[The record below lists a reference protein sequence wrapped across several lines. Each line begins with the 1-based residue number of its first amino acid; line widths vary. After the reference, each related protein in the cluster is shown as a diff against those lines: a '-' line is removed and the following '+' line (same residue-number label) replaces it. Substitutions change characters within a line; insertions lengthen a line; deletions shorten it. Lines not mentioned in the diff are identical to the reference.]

1 MDHTLENTD
10 LGVNGEIG
18 YWRAG
23 KTGEEQGI
31 KPIVCREGQ
40 FEYQFIKNGNSNLE
54 VTDKGKLK
62 QGLCLTFTIK
72 KQSGGNFI

>member
-1 MDHTLENTD
+1 MEHTLENSD

-31 KPIVCREGQ
+31 KTYG
-40 FEYQFIKNGNSNLE
+40 L
-54 VTDKGKLK
+54 
-62 QGLCLTFTIK
+62 QGRPV
-72 KQSGGNFI
+72 